1 MSKKLLIVSR
11 YFWPDKTPESEIL
24 FSLATFLVTKGHSVD
39 VLSSYPSDINKN
51 NKLTKMT
58 TDYNNGVKI
67 MRINLSDEKGNSF
80 LKRIINS
87 IQLGLNTFCLSLK
100 NKYEIIIASSNPPVI
115 GPFSAALSSLI
126 NRSRFIYYCMDITPE
141 VGLINDDFKIP
152 FLYKLLEIIDN
163 FSCLSANPVIVH
175 SKDMKET
182 LLKRKKSSNFNI
194 KIINNFAVKSKTYPI
209 NEKHWNFHGN

>member
-1 MSKKLLIVSR
+1 MPKKLLIVSR

-87 IQLGLNTFCLSLK
+87 IQLGLNTFCL
-100 NKYEIIIASSNPPVI
+100 
-115 GPFSAALSSLI
+115 
-126 NRSRFIYYCMDITPE
+126 
-141 VGLINDDFKIP
+141 
-152 FLYKLLEIIDN
+152 
-163 FSCLSANPVIVH
+163 
-175 SKDMKET
+175 
-182 LLKRKKSSNFNI
+182 
-194 KIINNFAVKSKTYPI
+194 
-209 NEKHWNFHGN
+209 